1 VRPRI
6 NHYWEESGQIMQIVA
21 QTGAVVEP
29 MSVNEAYL
37 DVSAISQAEHNDAS
51 LLKAMPLARHL
62 KQRILP
68 TPTQNDS
75 TLPYSWPCNAVF
87 ANDNHPV
94 FANDRV
100 RRHITRAVC
109 RMYGNTK
116 D

>member
-1 VRPRI
+1 
-6 NHYWEESGQIMQIVA
+6 MQIAA
-21 QTGAVVEP
+21 QTGAVVQP
-29 MSVNEAYL
+29 MSVDEAYL
-37 DVSAISQAEHNDAS
+37 DVSAISRAEHNDAS
-51 LLKAMPLARHL
+51 LLKAMPRARHL
-62 KQRILP
+62 EQRILS

-75 TLPYSWPCNAVF
+75 TLPYSSPGNVVF

-100 RRHITRAVC
+100 HRHIARAVC

>member
-1 VRPRI
+1 
-6 NHYWEESGQIMQIVA
+6 MQIVA

-29 MSVNEAYL
+29 MSVDEAYL
-37 DVSAISQAEHNDAS
+37 DVSAISPAAEHNDAS

-62 KQRILP
+62 KQRILS

-75 TLPYSWPCNAVF
+75 TLPYSSPCNAVF

-100 RRHITRAVC
+100 HRHIARAVC